1 MTIHKTVRNHP
12 VSKKTREIFSCYF
25 REVFGLLSFLLSYV
39 LNFLKEFHM
48 KDNKNIFLKM
58 KEGIKN
64 IFKWLFDLNDWKLL
78 LRSIPGLVTTLFV
91 VSVVVMN
98 LMASKVI
105 VSTKLLGITGG
116 LLISWIPFLAMDIV
130 VKTYG
135 SKATTKLNILALV
148 INLLCIG
155 LFELVTVIQVGGE
168 SDAYLAF
175 DQTFSQTWQIFI
187 ASSIA
192 FLVSG
197 IVNNISNAAIGK
209 LFRLNPDGKAAYMA
223 RTYASTM
230 LGQFVD
236 NFVFTGLAFL
246 VFFKLS
252 IGSTLGYTIL
262 SVIGTSILGALLEL
276 VMEVFFSPIGYK
288 ICQKWR
294 KENVGKDYLEYVN
307 RSQK

>member
-1 MTIHKTVRNHP
+1 
-12 VSKKTREIFSCYF
+12 
-25 REVFGLLSFLLSYV
+25 
-39 LNFLKEFHM
+39 M

-135 SKATTKLNILALV
+135 SKAATKLNILALV

-168 SDAYLAF
+168 SDAYLSF